1 MREFLNVAFWDRLLR
16 ILLGGGVLFLGW
28 FGFVPG
34 IWGAACQLFGWFPL
48 VTGIAGWCPF
58 YVLLGIRTRGNGLS
72 HYGAPSR
79 HH

>member
-1 MREFLNVAFWDRLLR
+1 MRDLLNVAPWDRLLR
-16 ILLGGGVLFLGW
+16 ILIGGGVLAVGW
-28 FGFVPG
+28 FGFAPG

-58 YVLLGIRTRGNGLS
+58 YVLLGVRTRHHGMH